1 VIKRI
6 FDCVVAAVGLVLV
19 SPLLLLAAALIKL
32 DSPGPVFFRQFRVG
46 RHFRPFRI
54 YKFRTMRQDAE
65 RLGGSLTADDDP
77 RVTRVGHWLRQLKI
91 DELPQLLNVLEGDMS
106 LVGPRPEVA
115 RYVDLFRAE
124 FEHVLQVRPG
134 LTDPASL
141 KYRNEGLILRRAGG
155 GEDAYVTTILPDK
168 LRIARS
174 YVERA
179 SLPHDLSLIGQTLLG
194 LLANAWE
201 MESVVPTS
209 GGVSQ
214 MSTWM
219 LRYRRVFVVLI
230 HLALITFTNYS
241 AFWLR
246 FDGEIPDS
254 QVALFVRHLPLL
266 LAVRSLTFVPFR
278 LYEGL
283 WRYTGIYDL
292 RNIVLGVLASSGV
305 FFSIVYVLLGNAQYP
320 RSIYLIDAML
330 LVFTMG
336 GVRLARRAHAEV
348 VRTPRD
354 RRVLIYGAGNA
365 GEMVVRDML
374 RLPDSH
380 YEPVGFIDDN
390 ATKVGRRIHGVPVL
404 GSRGDLARIIGK
416 EKPSEILVA
425 LPGATRAEL
434 RDVVKA
440 LQPFDIPITT
450 LPNLHDILSGRVAV
464 SQIRQLQIEDL
475 LERSPVGLDG
485 RALRALIE
493 GRRVLVTGAGG
504 SIGSEL
510 CRQIGSL
517 EPESLILLERYENS
531 LFHIVNDLADRLPH
545 LHAVPVIGDITDVE
559 RLDDVMR
566 MHRPHLVFHAAAHKH
581 VPLMELNPCEAVK
594 NNVSGTRSVAEAA
607 ARHGV
612 ERLIMILS
620 DKAVNPSS
628 VMGATKRVAE
638 LVVRALNH
646 DQFTRCITVRF
657 GNVLGSN
664 GSVVPRFIDQ
674 IKAGGPVTV
683 THPDIRRYFMLI
695 PEAVQ
700 LVLQAAAVGDG
711 GAIYVL
717 EMGEQIKLVD
727 MARNLIRLSGFVPD
741 VDIPIVFTGL
751 RPGEKIAE
759 ELFGSDEEAEP
770 SRVPSIMRVRPLAV
784 PDREWLVSRVMML
797 EELAREGAQRK
808 VVEGLTEL
816 VPSYE
821 PGEVSLNGAAS
832 RLPQAEEPRRT
843 PPPRI
848 DRRNPLSPD
857 RRTIKRGGR
866 RRQDQEAR
874 TATAEADAPASSN
887 A

>member
-1 VIKRI
+1 MIKRI
-6 FDCVVAAVGLVLV
+6 FDCVVAATGLVLV
-19 SPLLLLAAALIKL
+19 SPVLLLAAVLIKL
-32 DSPGPVFFRQFRVG
+32 DSQGPVFFRQWRVG
-46 RHFRPFRI
+46 RNFRPFRI

-65 RLGGSLTADDDP
+65 RTGGSLTVDDDP
-77 RVTRVGHWLRQLKI
+77 RVTRVGRWLRQLKI
-91 DELPQLLNVLEGDMS
+91 DELPQLLNVLQGDMS

-115 RYVDLFRAE
+115 RYVDLFRPE
-124 FEHVLQVRPG
+124 FEHVLRVRPG

-141 KYRNEGLILRRAGG
+141 KYRNEGALLRRAG

-168 LRIARS
+168 LRLARS

-179 SLPHDLSLIGQTLLG
+179 SLHHDLSLIGQTILG
-194 LLANAWE
+194 VFANAWE
-201 MESVVPTS
+201 MESGIPAS
-209 GGVSQ
+209 GKLTH
-214 MSTWM
+214 MSSWL

-230 HLALITFTNYS
+230 HVALIVAANYS

-246 FDGEIPDS
+246 FDGDVPAS
-254 QVALFVRHLPLL
+254 QIDLFLRHIPLL

-292 RNIVLGVLASSGV
+292 RNIVLGVLTSSV
-305 FFSIVYVLLGNAQYP
+305 LFFSIVYVLLGNAQYP
-320 RSIYLIDAML
+320 RSIYLIDAIL
-330 LVFTMG
+330 LVCAMG
-336 GVRLARRAHAEV
+336 GVRLARRVHAEL

-390 ATKVGRRIHGVPVL
+390 PSKVGRRIHGVPVL
-404 GSRGDLARIIGK
+404 GGRGDLARVVVK
-416 EKPSEILVA
+416 AKPSEILVA
-425 LPGATRAEL
+425 LPGATRAQL

-450 LPNLHDILSGRVAV
+450 LPNLDDILSGRVAV

-485 RALRALIE
+485 AALRSLIA

-517 EPESLILLERYENS
+517 EPDTLILLDRYENS
-531 LFHIVNDLADRLPH
+531 LFHIMNDLGDRLPH
-545 LHAVPVIGDITDVE
+545 LPAIPVIADITDVE
-559 RLDDVMR
+559 RLDDVMST
-566 MHRPHLVFHAAAHKH
+566 HRPHLVFHAAAHKH

-594 NNVSGTRSVAEAA
+594 NNVSGTRAVAEAA

-612 ERLIMILS
+612 ERLIMISS

-638 LVVRALNH
+638 LVVSALNH
-646 DQFTRCITVRF
+646 DEFTRCITVRF

-664 GSVVPRFIDQ
+664 GSVVPRFLDQ
-674 IKAGGPVTV
+674 IKGGGPVTV
-683 THPDIRRYFMLI
+683 THPEIRRYFMLI

-711 GAIYVL
+711 GTIYVL

-727 MARNLIRLSGFVPD
+727 MARNLIRLSGYVPE

-759 ELFGSDEEAEP
+759 ELVGSDEEAEP
-770 SRVPSIMRVRPLAV
+770 SRVPSIMRIRPLSV
-784 PDREWLVSRVMML
+784 PNREWLVSRVMML
-797 EELAREGAQRK
+797 EELAREGAQRQ
-808 VVEGLTEL
+808 VIEGLTAL
-816 VPSYE
+816 VPSYV
-821 PGEVSLNGAAS
+821 PGAISMNGAGK
-832 RLPQAEEPRRT
+832 RT
-843 PPPRI
+843 PPLEEDLRTAPPRI

-857 RRTIKRGGR
+857 RRTAKRGGR
-866 RRQDQEAR
+866 RRQDREAW
-874 TATAEADAPASSN
+874 AAPAASDAPASSRV
-887 A
+887 

>member
-1 VIKRI
+1 MIKRI
-6 FDCVVAAVGLVLV
+6 FDCLVAAVGLVVV
-19 SPLLLLAAALIKL
+19 SPILLVAAILIKL
-32 DSPGPVFFRQFRVG
+32 DSKGPVFFRQHRVG
-46 RHFRPFRI
+46 LGFRPFRI
-54 YKFRTMRQDAE
+54 YKFRTMYQDAE
-65 RLGGSLTADDDP
+65 RMGGAITADDDP
-77 RVTRVGHWLRQLKI
+77 RVTRVGRWLRQLKI

-106 LVGPRPEVA
+106 LVGPRPEVEK
-115 RYVDLFRAE
+115 YVALFREE
-124 FEHVLQVRPG
+124 FTHVLRVRPG

-141 KYRNEGLILRRAGG
+141 KYRNEGLHLRKAGG
-155 GEDAYVTTILPDK
+155 GEEAYVRTILPDK
-168 LRIARS
+168 LRLARS
-174 YVERA
+174 YVDRA
-179 SLPHDLSLIGQTLLG
+179 SLRHDLSLIGQTLLG
-194 LLANAWE
+194 VMANAWE
-201 MESVVPTS
+201 METGLPDAA
-209 GGVSQ
+209 GVSRI
-214 MSTWM
+214 SGWL
-219 LRYRRVFVVLI
+219 LRYRRVFVVAV
-230 HLALITFTNYS
+230 HVVLITVANYS

-246 FDGEIPDS
+246 FDGNVPVSEL
-254 QVALFVRHLPLL
+254 QLFVSHLPLL
-266 LAVRSLTFVPFR
+266 LAVRSLTFLPFR

-292 RNIVLGVLASSGV
+292 RNIVLGVVTSSV
-305 FFSIVYVLLGNAQYP
+305 LFFGAVYVLLGNVQYP
-320 RSIYLIDAML
+320 RSIYVIDGIL
-330 LVFTMG
+330 LVCMMG
-336 GVRLARRAHAEV
+336 GVRLARRVHAEL

-365 GEMVVRDML
+365 GEMVARDML

-390 ATKVGRRIHGVPVL
+390 PAKVGRRIHGVRVL
-404 GSRGDLARIIGK
+404 GGREDLSRIVAK

-425 LPGATRAEL
+425 LPAATRAQMRE
-434 RDVVKA
+434 VVKA

-450 LPNLHDILSGRVAV
+450 LPNLNDILSGRVAV

-475 LERSPVGLDG
+475 LERSPVGLDPTAV
-485 RALRALIE
+485 RSLIA

-517 EPESLILLERYENS
+517 EPDRLILVERYENS

-545 LHAVPVIGDITDVE
+545 LNALPVIADITDVD
-559 RLDDVMR
+559 RLDEVMQL
-566 MHRPHLVFHAAAHKH
+566 HQPHLVFHAAAHKH

-594 NNVSGTRSVAEAA
+594 NNVSGTRAVAEAA

-612 ERLIMILS
+612 ERLIMISS

-646 DQFTRCITVRF
+646 EQFTRCITVRF

-664 GSVVPRFIDQ
+664 GSVVPRFLDQ
-674 IKAGGPVTV
+674 IKNGGPVTV

-711 GAIYVL
+711 GTIYVL

-741 VDIPIVFTGL
+741 TDIPIVFTGL
-751 RPGEKIAE
+751 RPGEKLAE
-759 ELFGSDEEAEP
+759 ELVGSDEEAEP
-770 SRVPSIMRVRPLAV
+770 SNVPSIMRVRPLSV
-784 PDREWLVSRVMML
+784 PDREWLVSRVMQL
-797 EELAREGAQRK
+797 EERAREGAQRD
-808 VVEGLTEL
+808 VISGLTEL

-821 PGEVSLNGAAS
+821 PGEVSRGEG
-832 RLPQAEEPRRT
+832 RLAVARADRPRT
-843 PPPRI
+843 LPPPRI

-857 RRTIKRGGR
+857 RRAVKRGGR
-866 RRQDQEAR
+866 RRQDREAWQLEH
-874 TATAEADAPASSN
+874 TEAPSN
-887 A
+887 V